1 MAGGSIS
8 GVLPSLGDVGATRRH
23 RAHGDQAAKPH
34 PRPRVLARAP
44 AEARADLLYAIV
56 GLEVRSAGC
65 GARADPG
72 PPRLSRSAGRYATA
86 VPASRDRNLCTTV
99 RMRGRSGIT
108 RKQDYTLRTERAK
121 TVTRARTGA
130 PSGRK
135 CAAAAHDCT
144 PVDGANGRACG
155 ASCKLRPTPLMR
167 EEAHP

>member
-1 MAGGSIS
+1 MRALEHNRGRPRCTARRPAELALIAVQREKVEPEQPRYGRCRARVWPGFRARGGWPSLRMAGGSIS

-72 PPRLSRSAGRYATA
+72 PPRL
-86 VPASRDRNLCTTV
+86 
-99 RMRGRSGIT
+99 
-108 RKQDYTLRTERAK
+108 
-121 TVTRARTGA
+121 
-130 PSGRK
+130 
-135 CAAAAHDCT
+135 
-144 PVDGANGRACG
+144 
-155 ASCKLRPTPLMR
+155 
-167 EEAHP
+167 